1 MHRRR
6 LSHPVRRL
14 AALAGSA
21 ALALT
26 LIPGTSQAAAQD
38 PHRTAEP
45 ARAVLPANDGWGAT
59 GRGVSGGS
67 AADGAHIYTVTTR
80 SELATALEKGGD
92 TPKIIR
98 IKGTIDA
105 NTDTRGNPLSC
116 DDYATDGYT
125 LESYLKAYDPATW
138 GHEMPSGPME
148 DARLASAANQ
158 AESVVLPVGSNTTI
172 IGAGRDARLLGA
184 SLRVQGAHNVI
195 IRNLTFEDAYDCFPQ
210 WDGTNEGE
218 WNSEYDSVVLSGS
231 THVWVDHNTFTD
243 GRRPDNRQ
251 PSYLGALYQQH
262 DGLLDIVRGADL
274 TTVTWNVFTQH
285 SKSILI
291 GNSDKAAA
299 TDHGKLRTTFHH
311 NLFQDVGERVPR
323 VRFGQV
329 DVYNNHYRQQP
340 GAAYHYGYSWGIG
353 HESALV
359 AEHNAFTLPAGTTPA
374 GTIHRWNPG
383 TSMTEARNHING
395 RPADLLTAYND
406 AHPDAPLGDDAGWTP
421 SLRPRVDHPRSVPG
435 LVNAHAGAGKLRR

>member
-1 MHRRR
+1 MPHRRR
-6 LSHPVRRL
+6 
-14 AALAGSA
+14 
-21 ALALT
+21 T
-26 LIPGTSQAAAQD
+26 KCAAQGA
-38 PHRTAEP
+38 HHTADP
-45 ARAVLPANDGWGAT
+45 ARAVLPAHDGWGAA
-59 GRGVSGGS
+59 GKGVTGGS
-67 AADGAHIYTVTTR
+67 AADRAHVYTVTTR
-80 SELATALEKGGD
+80 SELAAALEKDGG

-98 IKGTIDA
+98 IEGTIDA
-105 NTDTRGNPLSC
+105 NTNAQGDLLTC

-125 LESYLKAYDPATW
+125 LEGYLEAYDPATW

-158 AESVVLPVGSNTTI
+158 AERVVLPVGSNTTI
-172 IGAGRDARLLGA
+172 IGAGRDARLLGGTLDA
-184 SLRVQGAHNVI
+184 QGAHNVI

-218 WNSEYDSVVLSGS
+218 WNSEYDNVVLGGS
-231 THVWVDHNTFTD
+231 TNVWVDHNTFTD
-243 GRRPDNRQ
+243 GRRPDSHQ
-251 PSYLGALYQQH
+251 PSYFGALYQQH

-291 GNSDKAAA
+291 GNSDKATA
-299 TDHGKLRTTFHH
+299 TDRGKLRTTFHH
-311 NLFQDVGERVPR
+311 NLFQDMGERVPR

-359 AEHNAFTLPAGTTPA
+359 AEHNAFTLPAGTDPA
-374 GTIHRWNPG
+374 TAIHRWSPG
-383 TSMTEARNHING
+383 TSMTENRNYVNG
-395 RPADLLTAYND
+395 RPTDLRTAYNT
-406 AHPDAPLGDDAGWTP
+406 ANPDTLLGDDAGWTP
-421 SLRPRVDHPRSVPG
+421 ELRLRVDQPRSVPG
-435 LVNAHAGAGKLRR
+435 LVNAHAGAGKLRM